1 MSGLAAST
9 ISSVHRQHLPPME
22 MLLRRGLIE
31 TCPPHL
37 RVEDYAGSTYDQ
49 LTRDSMSRIVD
60 GHWSSEPGAN
70 SYRSA
75 NLVGHFP
82 SHSPITAD
90 VYRESRDIFF
100 DRFSQ
105 VFSSLVTPPKTFI
118 DFHVDTSSPTKM
130 MRHAALWKL
139 ALAHEMIGDSSAIFT
154 RSSLSSRSRLPGDD
168 FQSTASFIEPV
179 DVDRSMEEMSG
190 CSERGEMARP
200 SMPMDISV
208 AVVHLAKLESHRV
221 EDDASGRAWKLPKI
235 LYQVAITDEYARNLK
250 KRRTL

>member
-1 MSGLAAST
+1 
-9 ISSVHRQHLPPME
+9 
-22 MLLRRGLIE
+22 
-31 TCPPHL
+31 
-37 RVEDYAGSTYDQ
+37 
-49 LTRDSMSRIVD
+49 MSRIVD

-70 SYRSA
+70 SYRCA
-75 NLVGHFP
+75 NLVGHFL

-90 VYRESRDIFF
+90 VYRESRDIVF

-139 ALAHEMIGDSSAIFT
+139 ALAQEMIGEFGIAGF
-154 RSSLSSRSRLPGDD
+154 RHLSR
-168 FQSTASFIEPV
+168 STASFIEPV

-200 SMPMDISV
+200 SMSMDISV
-208 AVVHLAKLESHRV
+208 AVVHLAKLESYRV
-221 EDDASGRAWKLPKI
+221 KDDASGRAWKLPKM
-235 LYQVAITDEYARNLK
+235 LYQDAITDEFARNLT
-250 KRRTL
+250 KRRIH